1 MARNAGIVLVVLL
14 LLCGLA
20 AWQVPH
26 VVRGLIT
33 DKVAA
38 MLGRQVTVGKIGF
51 NPFTL
56 TLRVHD
62 LSVAQPQSAAPL
74 LSVDSVE
81 ASVAWSSV
89 IWFAPVVD
97 KLTVH
102 KPRVALVRTGPA
114 DFNFSDVAAKLAS
127 PSDEPAVPP
136 AEKALPRFSLNN
148 MRLDG
153 GVVTLDDRVTG
164 RKQTIDEIAL
174 GVPFLSTFG
183 YATRIDVQPR
193 VHLRVN
199 GSPFDLY
206 GTARPFDEVPSS
218 TLNVRFEGL
227 DLEPWAGAWGP
238 KLPVVLHSGRVDS
251 DVQVVFEQP
260 KAAPAQLRVVGDM
273 ALRDLDLRE
282 TGGAQLLKWDSLRFT
297 GLEALPIAHRLSL
310 REIALRQPEAWV
322 SRGAAGELNW
332 GRVAQ
337 KLAALGG
344 APAARAPV
352 PAAAVNVPAATAGT
366 PVAKA
371 SADGAAGTASVHAP
385 ATGGAPVANAAAG
398 AAPAA
403 NVPAPTQPTQ
413 AWQIA
418 VGALDLQHG
427 AVHVH
432 DEAAK
437 LDASLTRLAFT
448 TDPIQWPQPAD
459 RPLRFWLGGNL
470 PAQGWMDVVGKTTL
484 SPLRLDLDVRAEQLA
499 LAPYGAAL
507 QAAAGIKLTQGQVDL
522 GALVSL
528 AMNGNTPQL
537 AVRNVKLDLRQ
548 LQASDPSVN
557 PPVALSLGQLALTA
571 DRWAPGPGAT
581 AFTLRTSQLLGE
593 GKIDAHG
600 SFTSQPLAL
609 KAAID
614 AQALDAAVFA
624 PYFQSSLNA
633 TLKTLALGA
642 RGDLDFTAAVP
653 GKSAQ
658 RVSWRGAVGA
668 GNLDLRDRETGDPF
682 FSWKQFTS
690 DTLSVSMDGTRVS
703 ADLGN
708 LTLADFRGR
717 VVLSP
722 AGRLNVMDLVAEP
735 GRAGG
740 SITQDTQTP
749 GRVVAPAAVAGAPAP
764 EIALKSVTLSGGAVT
779 FSDRFVRPNYT
790 AELSDIAG
798 SVSALASNR
807 PDAARVSV
815 AGKVYRTAPF
825 SLSGSVQPFARFL
838 ALDLK
843 AQAKGVD
850 LPRFNTYAAKYMGY
864 TIKRGKLS
872 LDLQYTIK
880 NKALRA
886 TNKVLLTQLTLGD
899 KTNSPQATSLPVS
912 LAISLLRDRHGNI
925 DLNLPV
931 SGSLDDPS
939 FSIGGIVWQVVVNLL
954 SKAVTSPFS
963 LLASAFGSDEELSY
977 VEFPAGSAKLDD
989 AARGRI
995 DTLSKALSDRPALKL
1010 DISGRADAG
1019 TDAAALRQD
1028 WVEAQIRAA
1037 KARDLSTRSKKVE
1050 AAQVTV
1056 SAAERPKY
1064 LEKAYDAADLKDKP
1078 RNLIGLAKSLP
1089 PDQMEALLRA
1099 AAPAGQ
1105 QAVRQLADARAES
1118 VYEILQKTEGLSDRV
1133 FIVAP
1138 SVKAD
1143 SDGGAR
1149 VDFSLK

>member
-1 MARNAGIVLVVLL
+1 MSLGLKSLRPTRRMARIAGIVLVVLL

-26 VVRGLIT
+26 VVRGLLT

-38 MLGRQVTVGKIGF
+38 MLGRQVNVGKIGF

-62 LSVAQPQSAAPL
+62 LSVLQPQSSVPL
-74 LSVDSVE
+74 LSVDRVE

-89 IWFAPVVD
+89 VWFAPVVD
-97 KLTVH
+97 KLSVH
-102 KPRVALVRTGPA
+102 KPRVALTRTGPEE
-114 DFNFSDVAAKLAS
+114 FNFSDVAAKLSA
-127 PSDEPAVPP
+127 PADEAAVPP
-136 AEKALPRFSLNN
+136 ADKALPRFSLNN

-183 YATRIDVQPR
+183 YATHIDVQPR

-227 DLEPWAGAWGP
+227 DLEPWADAWP
-238 KLPVVLHSGRVDS
+238 VKLPVVLHSGRLDS

-260 KAAPAQLRVVGDM
+260 KAAPVQLRVVGDVG
-273 ALRDLDLRE
+273 LRDLDLRE
-282 TGGAQLLKWDSLRFT
+282 TGGAALLKWNSLRFG
-297 GLEALPIAHRLSL
+297 GLEALPLDHKLSL
-310 REIALRQPEAWV
+310 RLVALRQPEALV

-337 KLAALGG
+337 KLMALGG
-344 APAARAPV
+344 TPAAKPPAAPAARE
-352 PAAAVNVPAATAGT
+352 
-366 PVAKA
+366 
-371 SADGAAGTASVHAP
+371 
-385 ATGGAPVANAAAG
+385 
-398 AAPAA
+398 
-403 NVPAPTQPTQ
+403 
-413 AWQIA
+413 WQIA
-418 VGALDLQHG
+418 IGAFDLQHG
-427 AVHVH
+427 SAHVH

-437 LDASLTRLAFT
+437 LDATLTRLAFT
-448 TDPIQWPQPAD
+448 TDPIVLPQPPD
-459 RPLRFWLGGNL
+459 KPLRFWLGGNA

-484 SPLRLDLDVRAEQLA
+484 SPLRVDLDVRAEQLA
-499 LAPYGAAL
+499 LAPYAPAL
-507 QAAAGIKLTQGQVDL
+507 QTAAGIKLTQGQVDL

-528 AMNGNTPQL
+528 AMQGNTPQL
-537 AVRNVKLDLRQ
+537 AVQNVKVDLRQ

-557 PPVALSLGQLALTA
+557 PPVAFSLGQLSLTA
-571 DRWAPGPGAT
+571 DRWAPGSGST
-581 AFTLRTSQLLGE
+581 AFTLHTSQLLGE
-593 GKIDAHG
+593 GKLNAQG
-600 SFTSQPLAL
+600 SFTSQPLGV

-614 AQALDAAVFA
+614 AQALDAAVFT

-633 TLKTLALGA
+633 TLKSLALGA
-642 RGDLDFTAAVP
+642 RGDLDFAAAVP

-658 RVSWRGAVGA
+658 RVSWRGAVSA

-682 FSWKQFTS
+682 FSWKQFAS

-708 LTLADFRGR
+708 LVLADFRGR

-735 GRAGG
+735 GKAGG

-749 GRVVAPAAVAGAPAP
+749 GRIVAPAPVAGAPAP
-764 EIALKSVTLSGGAVT
+764 EIAVKSVTLSDGAVT

-807 PDAARVSV
+807 ADPARVSV

-939 FSIGGIVWQVVVNLL
+939 FSIGGIVWQVIVNLL

-963 LLASAFGSDEELSY
+963 LLASAFGSDEELSF

-989 AARGRI
+989 AARSRI

-1019 TDAAALRQD
+1019 TDAAALRQE
-1028 WVEAQIRAA
+1028 WVDDRIRAA
-1037 KARDLSTRSKKVE
+1037 KASDLSTRSKKVE

-1105 QAVRQLADARAES
+1105 QRVRQLADARAES
-1118 VYEILQKTEGLSDRV
+1118 VYEILQKADGLSERV

-1138 SVKAD
+1138 SLKAD